1 MKFLKNLGKRF
12 GVACAVAAG
21 AVAGFFGNIVHA
33 QTVDLSAP
41 LASSSALYVASQSDI
56 ETYILVIFGVVATL
70 SLLVILLVW
79 GLKWVKSIFVKRKRR

>member
-1 MKFLKNLGKRF
+1 MKFLKNLGKRV
-12 GVACAVAAG
+12 GVACAVAVG
-21 AVAGFFGNIVHA
+21 AVAGFVGNIVHA

-41 LASSSALYVASQSDI
+41 LASSSALYTGAQGDI

-79 GLKWVKSIFVKRKRR
+79 GLKWVKSIFAKKKRR